1 VIKLSVSIDVSD
13 LKQAEKFYTEALG
26 CKKKNKDSLVKKK
39 ERKTKT
45 VLLRKKSIDFSRE
58 ISP

>member
-1 VIKLSVSIDVSD
+1 MSLTLNKLRNFT
-13 LKQAEKFYTEALG
+13 LKPLAV
-26 CKKKNKDSLVKKK
+26 KKKNKDSLVKKK